1 MRGSIRASGW
11 REAAMT
17 EMDLQF
23 KAAVGAEPGSELLDA
38 APARKALWRN
48 IPRHPGLVIG
58 LAVLA
63 SLMIVAVFAPWIS
76 PYNPYDQ
83 HLAQRL
89 MPPVWVHGGSAAHL
103 LGTDHLGRD
112 YLSRL
117 LFGARVSLLIGFG
130 AASIGCVIGVT
141 LGMCAG
147 FFGGVIDR
155 IVSFILTC
163 QLALP
168 GLLLAMALVFLIG
181 PSVGVVIC
189 VIGFLHWS
197 YYLVVTRAATQK
209 IRDLEYITAA
219 RAIGS
224 SRLQIMVTE
233 ILPNLFS
240 EIIVIFSLEVG
251 VAVLA
256 EAALSFL
263 GVGIQPPT
271 SSWGLMIAE
280 GKISVFLRPWLVILP
295 GMFIFLLVLAANL
308 VGDGLRDLLSAESRR

>member
-1 MRGSIRASGW
+1 
-11 REAAMT
+11 MT

>member
-1 MRGSIRASGW
+1 
-11 REAAMT
+11 MT
-17 EMDLQF
+17 EMDLSF
-23 KAAVGAEPGSELLDA
+23 KAAAASETGGELLDA
-38 APARKALWRN
+38 APAQPKIWRN
-48 IPRHPGLVIG
+48 ILHHPGLMLGLVI
-58 LAVLA
+58 LA
-63 SLMIVAVFAPWIS
+63 SLVILAAFAPWIS

-83 HLAQRL
+83 QLPQRL
-89 MPPVWVHGGSAAHL
+89 LPPVWVHGGSAAHL

-117 LFGARVSLLIGFG
+117 IYGARVSLLIGFG

-141 LGMCAG
+141 LGICAG
-147 FFGGVIDR
+147 FFGGIIDR

-280 GKISVFLRPWLVILP
+280 GKVSVFLRPWLVILP

-308 VGDGLRDLLSAESRR
+308 VGDGLRDLMSNESRR

>member
-1 MRGSIRASGW
+1 
-11 REAAMT
+11 MT
-17 EMDLQF
+17 EMDLSF
-23 KAAVGAEPGSELLDA
+23 KAAAASETGGELLDA
-38 APARKALWRN
+38 APAQPKIWRN
-48 IPRHPGLVIG
+48 ILHHPGLMLGLVI
-58 LAVLA
+58 LA
-63 SLMIVAVFAPWIS
+63 SLVILAAFAPWIS

-83 HLAQRL
+83 QLPQRL
-89 MPPVWVHGGSAAHL
+89 LPPVWVHGGNAAHL

-117 LFGARVSLLIGFG
+117 IYGARVSLLIGFG

-147 FFGGVIDR
+147 FFGGIIDR

-280 GKISVFLRPWLVILP
+280 GKVSVFLRPWLVILP

-308 VGDGLRDLLSAESRR
+308 VGDGLRDLMSNESRR

>member
-11 REAAMT
+11 REGAMS
-17 EMDLQF
+17 EMDLSF
-23 KAAVGAEPGSELLDA
+23 KAAAASEPGGELLDA
-38 APARKALWRN
+38 APARPKIWRN
-48 IPRHPGLVIG
+48 ILHHPGLMLG
-58 LAVLA
+58 LAILGILVIL
-63 SLMIVAVFAPWIS
+63 AVFAPWIS

-83 HLAQRL
+83 HLPQRL
-89 MPPVWVHGGSAAHL
+89 LPPFWVHGGNIAHL

-117 LFGARVSLLIGFG
+117 IYGARVSLLIGFG
-130 AASIGCVIGVT
+130 AASIGCLIGVT

-147 FFGGVIDR
+147 FFGGIIDR

-181 PSVGVVIC
+181 PSVGVVIL

-224 SRLQIMVTE
+224 NRLQIMVTE

-280 GKISVFLRPWLVILP
+280 GKVSVFLRPWLVILP
-295 GMFIFLLVLAANL
+295 GIFIFLLVLAANL
-308 VGDGLRDLLSAESRR
+308 VGDGLRDLMSNESRR

>member
-1 MRGSIRASGW
+1 
-11 REAAMT
+11 MT
-17 EMDLQF
+17 EMDLSF
-23 KAAVGAEPGSELLDA
+23 KAAAASETGGELLDA
-38 APARKALWRN
+38 APAQPKIWRN
-48 IPRHPGLVIG
+48 ILHHPGLMLGLVI
-58 LAVLA
+58 LA
-63 SLMIVAVFAPWIS
+63 SLVILAAFAPWIS

-83 HLAQRL
+83 QLPQRL
-89 MPPVWVHGGSAAHL
+89 LPPVWVHGGNAAHL

-117 LFGARVSLLIGFG
+117 IYGARVSLLIGFG

-147 FFGGVIDR
+147 FFGGFIDR

-209 IRDLEYITAA
+209 IRDLEYITTA

-280 GKISVFLRPWLVILP
+280 GKVSVFLRPWLVILP
-295 GMFIFLLVLAANL
+295 GIFIFLLVLAANL
-308 VGDGLRDLLSAESRR
+308 VGDGLRDLMSNESRR

>member
-1 MRGSIRASGW
+1 
-11 REAAMT
+11 MT
-17 EMDLQF
+17 EMDLSF
-23 KAAVGAEPGSELLDA
+23 KAAAASETGGELLDA
-38 APARKALWRN
+38 APAQPKIWRN
-48 IPRHPGLVIG
+48 ILHHPGLMLGLVI
-58 LAVLA
+58 LA
-63 SLMIVAVFAPWIS
+63 SLVILAAFAPWIS

-83 HLAQRL
+83 QLPQRL
-89 MPPVWVHGGSAAHL
+89 LPPVWVHGGSAAHL

-117 LFGARVSLLIGFG
+117 IYGARVSLLIGFG

-147 FFGGVIDR
+147 FFGGFIDR

-280 GKISVFLRPWLVILP
+280 GKVSVFLRPWLVILP

-308 VGDGLRDLLSAESRR
+308 VGDGLRDLMSSESRR

>member
-11 REAAMT
+11 HEAAMT
-17 EMDLQF
+17 EMDLSF
-23 KAAVGAEPGSELLDA
+23 KAAAASETGGELLDA
-38 APARKALWRN
+38 APAQPKIWRN
-48 IPRHPGLVIG
+48 ILHHPGLMLGLVI
-58 LAVLA
+58 LA
-63 SLMIVAVFAPWIS
+63 SLVILAAFAPWIS

-83 HLAQRL
+83 QLPQRL
-89 MPPVWVHGGSAAHL
+89 LPPVWVHGGNAAHL

-117 LFGARVSLLIGFG
+117 IYGARVSLLIGFG

-141 LGMCAG
+141 LGICAG
-147 FFGGVIDR
+147 FFGGIIDR

-308 VGDGLRDLLSAESRR
+308 VGDGLRDLMSNESRR